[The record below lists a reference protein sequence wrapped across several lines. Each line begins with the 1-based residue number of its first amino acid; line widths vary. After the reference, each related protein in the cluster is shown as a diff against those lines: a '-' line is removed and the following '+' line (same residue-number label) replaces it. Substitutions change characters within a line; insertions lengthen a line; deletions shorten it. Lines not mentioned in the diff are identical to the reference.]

1 MHSKSKE
8 KVEQLMRKG
17 VAVPKPQSV
26 LIGAEV
32 EPDRIAGDGVVI
44 YPGCK
49 IFGEKILIMSGVKL
63 GYEGPVT
70 VVDCQIGPDVEL
82 KGGFF
87 QQSTFLEKANMG
99 YGAQVR
105 DGCILEEEAN
115 GAHTVGLKQTIL
127 LPFVTLGSLIN
138 FCDCLMAGGTSRKN
152 HSEVGSSYIHF
163 NYTPNQD
170 KATASLIGDVPRGVM
185 LNQPPI
191 FLGGQGG
198 MVGPLRLGYGT
209 VIAAGTVCRRDVID
223 DHQLVLAQG
232 LRNTA
237 FRKTDLASNFHPG
250 IYWHIKAR
258 VINNV
263 NYIANLVALKHWYV
277 SVRSR
282 FMRGNSMGEMLYEG
296 LLDKLDMALNERIK
310 RLKALSD
317 KMPESVKRYRSVM
330 KGKASEELLRQK
342 QEFFDRWEQ
351 VEAVFADSREN
362 PGDPSCREPF
372 LEQIERGTRE
382 KGSDY
387 VGVIQGLNAAWSA
400 EGTRWLQGIVDGIN
414 RQVLDLMP
422 SLSLDMQPRFS

>member
-1 MHSKSKE
+1 MHSQSKE
-8 KVEQLMRKG
+8 KVELLMRKG
-17 VAVPKPQSV
+17 VAVPNPESV
-26 LIGAEV
+26 LIGDEV
-32 EPDRIAGDGVVI
+32 ELHRISGDRVVI

-49 IFGEKILIMSGVKL
+49 IFGDKMLIMSGVKL
-63 GYEGPVT
+63 GYEAPVT
-70 VVDCQIGPDVEL
+70 VEDCQIGPDVEL

-87 QQSTFLEKANMG
+87 RRSAFLEKANMG

-209 VIAAGTVCRRDVID
+209 VIAAGVVCRRDVVD

-237 FRKTDLASNFHPG
+237 VGKTRLALNFHPG
-250 IYWHIKAR
+250 IYWDVKAR

-282 FMRGNSMGEMLYEG
+282 FMRGNSMGQMLYEG

-372 LEQIERGTRE
+372 LEQIERGARE

-387 VGVIQGLNAAWSA
+387 VGVIQGLNSTWSA
-400 EGTRWLQGIVDGIN
+400 EGTRWLQGIVYGIN

-422 SLSLDMQPRFS
+422 SLSLDMRPRFS